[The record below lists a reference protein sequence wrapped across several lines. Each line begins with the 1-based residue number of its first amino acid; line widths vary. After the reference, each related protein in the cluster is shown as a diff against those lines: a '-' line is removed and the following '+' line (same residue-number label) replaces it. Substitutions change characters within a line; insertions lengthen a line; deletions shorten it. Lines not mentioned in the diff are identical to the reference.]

1 MPADSPT
8 PAETLAAL
16 RQQIDDVDT
25 RLLAAV
31 SERAQI
37 AKLVGE
43 TKLLANPAAG
53 GDPVHRPGREASLL
67 RSLLARYEGPMD
79 RRALHAV
86 WRELIGASIA
96 IQKPLTIATADTTM
110 EMTARLHF
118 GTSQAYEWAATP
130 IAAVAVGDADIGLFE
145 VSDVSA
151 WQMAVDLMNAREDCT
166 LLWRLP
172 FTLSAGGWVAIGRGI
187 AEDSGLDQT
196 LFYSDDSAAADN
208 PAVEVVC
215 TSPEGGAVLAIAGA
229 FDEDTLPGALG
240 TDAAVQRL
248 GQWPAPLEI

>member
-8 PAETLAAL
+8 PAETLDAL
-16 RQQIDDVDT
+16 RRQIDEVDT
-25 RLLAAV
+25 RLLTAV

-53 GDPVHRPGREASLL
+53 GDPVHRPGREAALI

-96 IQKPLTIATADTTM
+96 IQKPLTIATSDTTM
-110 EMTARLHF
+110 ELAARLHF
-118 GTSQAYEWAATP
+118 GASQSYQWAATP
-130 IAAVAVGDADIGLFE
+130 IASVAVGEADIGLFD
-145 VSDVSA
+145 VNDVSA
-151 WQMAVDLMNAREDCT
+151 WQAAVDLMNAREDCA

-172 FTLSAGGWVAIGRGI
+172 FTLPAGGWVAVGRGI

-196 LFYSDDSAAADN
+196 LFYADDTSIDES
-208 PAVEVVC
+208 PAVEAVC
-215 TSPEGGAVLAIAGA
+215 RSPEGGAVYALAGA
-229 FDEDTLPGALG
+229 FDDADLPAALG